1 MYLRITMIANR
12 NFNFSL
18 LLINKQKYI
27 VVNLEPLLLQFYFTI
42 PTNVNIFKK
51 KKKLIISEILFLDKI
66 RNVIKNA
73 TVGIKKKLT
82 LTGLGFKIWN
92 SSLQNKKISFKLGY
106 SHLVFLE
113 IPFKKISF
121 YFFKIKRISGMLFL
135 VVKGSDAQEI
145 GNFIKKLKNLKK
157 YDIYKGK
164 GFSDKK
170 LKIKL
175 KLFKKK

>member
-1 MYLRITMIANR
+1 
-12 NFNFSL
+12 
-18 LLINKQKYI
+18 
-27 VVNLEPLLLQFYFTI
+27 
-42 PTNVNIFKK
+42 
-51 KKKLIISEILFLDKI
+51 
-66 RNVIKNA
+66 
-73 TVGIKKKLT
+73 
-82 LTGLGFKIWN
+82 
-92 SSLQNKKISFKLGY
+92 
-106 SHLVFLE
+106 
-113 IPFKKISF
+113 
-121 YFFKIKRISGMLFL
+121 MLFL